1 MPHNSKDEVVVVEQT
16 PKLMLVIRI
25 RGAPN
30 MCYKIEDT
38 LKMLRLH
45 KPCHGALVVADA
57 STMGM
62 LKKAK
67 DFIAYGEVD
76 EKTLVKLL
84 RNRGLL
90 TGNKQLTEDHVKNK
104 TEYKDMESLSKAL
117 LEGKIKI
124 KDIDK
129 LKPVFRLHPPRG
141 GFRGKIK
148 KPYTVGGTLGNVGS
162 YINELAGKMI

>member
-1 MPHNSKDEVVVVEQT
+1 MPNNNRDNIEEKL
-16 PKLMLVIRI
+16 KLMLVIRI

-30 MCYKIEDT
+30 MNYKIEDT

-45 KPCHGALVVADA
+45 KPCHSTLLYSDP

-62 LKKAK
+62 LKKVK
-67 DFIAYGEVD
+67 DFVAFGEVD
-76 EKTLVKLL
+76 EKTLIKIL
-84 RNRGLL
+84 RNRALL
-90 TGNKQLTEDHVKNK
+90 IGNKQLTEEHIKNK

-141 GFRGKIK
+141 GFRGKTK
-148 KPYTVGGTLGNVGS
+148 KPYTIGGTLGNVGS
-162 YINELAGKMI
+162 YINELAVKMI